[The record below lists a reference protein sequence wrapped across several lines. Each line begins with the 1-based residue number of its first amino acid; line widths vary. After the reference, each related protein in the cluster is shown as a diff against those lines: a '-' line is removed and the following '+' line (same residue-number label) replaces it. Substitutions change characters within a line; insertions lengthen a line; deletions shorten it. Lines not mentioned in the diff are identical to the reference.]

1 LVQIDFYFFASAQHR
16 KNKDSFIEIA
26 KYFEKLLPS
35 SKTIFDQAEKNLTIN
50 EELWNNIKKL
60 TDPKG
65 VLISKSSVLPS
76 NYPKKN

>member
-1 LVQIDFYFFASAQHR
+1 MTENSL
-16 KNKDSFIEIA
+16 IEISR
-26 KYFEKLLPS
+26 YFEKLLPS

-50 EELWNNIKKL
+50 EELSNNIKKL

-65 VLISKSSVLPS
+65 VLVSKSSVLSS